1 MDLVAATDFWA
12 GAAVAPAIKPGTNP
26 RAPTRTRAA
35 APVRKC
41 VVFNIMVSFI
51 GPEGPRTCPE
61 HDRAVDLVVPTPMK
75 TLVGGSRD
83 ASRGPR
89 GSRRRAHPGRGRPRW
104 CIPAAS

>member
-12 GAAVAPAIKPGTNP
+12 GAAVAPATRPGPKP

-41 VVFNIMVSFI
+41 VVFNIIDSFI

-61 HDRAVDLVVPTPMK
+61 HGRAVDLAVPTPME
-75 TLVGGSRD
+75 TLVGAPGD
-83 ASRGPR
+83 ASRGAR
-89 GSRRRAHPGRGRPRW
+89 GSRRRAQPRRGL
-104 CIPAAS
+104 